1 MHAHGCILFLFPADM
16 RCVCAL
22 FPLPPSPKFSTC
34 LASILSHL
42 TSPLI
47 SVDRPPLSHIILSP
61 LFFPRPHSSTALC
74 ACVYR
79 PVCRPPPPPPHPY
92 AHTPSRRRGKD
103 RESQQWSSSAASFP
117 IVRAYLQRKERT
129 PTHARTYQGALSSL
143 TVSLFRFRRSS
154 NVSAFIG
161 MRGAA
166 EVERERLPN
175 PAEGDVDSLYEDGT
189 EAGTAKQRSTVST
202 TTLFLALPWLACTV
216 FLVAVL
222 IYVNVHTFSVWRK
235 LVSMPVGAGANVSVQ
250 HRDTA
255 RYTVLPVSLVLVA
268 VHLAVSFCLFR
279 RAYHV
284 LWDVQM
290 SLVELSFM
298 VEVIRAHQHST
309 FFFVDCVE
317 RAQRVRES
325 MRYWVK
331 EFSDFKEICAAE
343 LAVNQVTLRLMTR
356 STESAQR
363 PGSPGDTQLPRTD
376 SGTSSPPQLTRG
388 GRLPPDTTATA
399 FRLPQDATWSPHAQ
413 SVRTDSAHADL
424 GPGRQL
430 AGHQSGSHRSL
441 SVTTEIGITQ
451 MPFQVTLKRRHVA
464 LLLLSFLT
472 YRELVR
478 AEAVEARQISR
489 DFIAAVNMCAQKYKG
504 CIVELYSDRAILSWN
519 AFFESAGN
527 YAQACVQC
535 GGYFHDRFVRRF
547 SPESGAY
554 FSTAGYTG
562 HIVCGTTTEKSLLL
576 HGQPVSMLRGL
587 PTLLEMRY
595 CAYVWLGTPPP
606 ACTSSPLFW
615 TRIGTVQAGADF
627 SVDLHAMRRTSTEPL
642 PAAMVWH
649 MPQWTTFGDER
660 AVSAEVPT
668 NDGAAQLQQDRETAL
683 VTPASTAASTGVST
697 AFPSFPSPASPLCLR
712 GVGTPYETFYDR
724 SHNRYQLSNMVL
736 GESKSCVVRLAISET
751 GNFVAVKE
759 IKIERGDVKPIR
771 RRRYQRENRII
782 VTGGEKPQ
790 WMNEVEIMERHR
802 HTCIVAYIS
811 FVEAEDKLR
820 IVMEYVG
827 GGNLLKF
834 TSSCCNAE
842 GKGLPMAVLLRNVV
856 EGLKFLHQ
864 KGIVH
869 GDIKPQ
875 NVLVPDSGPCK
886 IADFGISRRATT
898 TVTSAIEGTPFY
910 MSPEATRGEV
920 TVACDI
926 WSFGIMMAQM
936 LTGRLPYDASVRDYY
951 LVSQFMCNKD
961 VKRELHTP
969 LKKPALDVFL
979 ACTQYDPAKRKTA
992 KELLKMPYFTN
1003 AASSTDDA

>member
-1 MHAHGCILFLFPADM
+1 M
-16 RCVCAL
+16 R
-22 FPLPPSPKFSTC
+22 
-34 LASILSHL
+34 
-42 TSPLI
+42 
-47 SVDRPPLSHIILSP
+47 D
-61 LFFPRPHSSTALC
+61 
-74 ACVYR
+74 
-79 PVCRPPPPPPHPY
+79 
-92 AHTPSRRRGKD
+92 
-103 RESQQWSSSAASFP
+103 AAAVGS
-117 IVRAYLQRKERT
+117 
-129 PTHARTYQGALSSL
+129 
-143 TVSLFRFRRSS
+143 
-154 NVSAFIG
+154 
-161 MRGAA
+161 
-166 EVERERLPN
+166 ERLPA
-175 PAEGDVDSLYEDGT
+175 PADGGVDSLYEDGAAA
-189 EAGTAKQRSTVST
+189 EMAKQRSTVST
-202 TTLFLALPWLACTV
+202 TTLFLALPWLCCT
-216 FLVAVL
+216 LCLIAVL
-222 IYVNVHTFSVWRK
+222 LCVNVHTFSVWSTLK
-235 LVSMPVGAGANVSVQ
+235 SGPGGAVADASVR
-250 HRDTA
+250 HRDIA
-255 RYTVLPVSLVLVA
+255 RYTVLVVSLALLAMHLVI
-268 VHLAVSFCLFR
+268 SFCLFR

-298 VEVIRAHQHST
+298 VDMIRTHQHST

-317 RAQRVRES
+317 RARRVRES

-331 EFSDFKEICAAE
+331 EFSGFKEICAAE

-356 STESAQR
+356 PTESAQR
-363 PGSPGDTQLPRTD
+363 LESPGDTHLPRTG
-376 SGTSSPPQLTRG
+376 SGTSSPAHMARG
-388 GRLPPDTTATA
+388 GRLLPEVNAA
-399 FRLPQDATWSPHAQ
+399 ASRFPQDGVWSPHAQ
-413 SVRTDSAHADL
+413 LVRADSAHADL

-430 AGHQSGSHRSL
+430 AGHHSGSRRSL
-441 SVTTEIGITQ
+441 SVTTEAGIPQ
-451 MPFQVTLKRRHVA
+451 VPFQVTLKRRHVA

-478 AEAVEARQISR
+478 AEAEEARQISR
-489 DFIAAVNMCAQKYKG
+489 DFIAAVNMCAQSYKA
-504 CIVELYSDRAILSWN
+504 CIVELHSDRAILSWN

-527 YAQACVQC
+527 YAQTCVQC
-535 GGYFHDRFVRRF
+535 GECFHDRFVRRF

-576 HGQPVSMLRGL
+576 HGQPISILREL

-595 CAYVWLGTPPP
+595 CAFVWLGTSPP
-606 ACTSSPLFW
+606 ARTSSPLSW
-615 TRIGTVQAGADF
+615 TRIGAVQAGPNF
-627 SVDLHAMRRTSTEPL
+627 SVDLYAMRRTSTEPL

-660 AVSAEVPT
+660 AASADVPT
-668 NDGAAQLQQDRETAL
+668 SYGAAQLQQGEAVEPTP
-683 VTPASTAASTGVST
+683 PASAAAATAADTVAVVASS
-697 AFPSFPSPASPLCLR
+697 PSLSSPLCSR
-712 GVGTPYETFYDR
+712 GVATPHETFYDR
-724 SHNRYQLSNMVL
+724 SHNRYQLSNTVL

-782 VTGGEKPQ
+782 VTRGEKPQ

-811 FVEAEDKLR
+811 FVEAVDKLR

-834 TSSCCNAE
+834 ASSQRHAE
-842 GKGLPMAVLLRNVV
+842 GERPPMAVLLRNVV

-910 MSPEATRGEV
+910 MAPEATRGEV
-920 TVACDI
+920 TAACDI
-926 WSFGIMMAQM
+926 WSFGIMMAQL

-961 VKRELHTP
+961 VERVLHIP

-992 KELLKMPYFTN
+992 KALLKMPYFT
-1003 AASSTDDA
+1003 ASSASSTEDV

>member
-1 MHAHGCILFLFPADM
+1 M
-16 RCVCAL
+16 RDTTV
-22 FPLPPSPKFSTC
+22 
-34 LASILSHL
+34 
-42 TSPLI
+42 
-47 SVDRPPLSHIILSP
+47 V
-61 LFFPRPHSSTALC
+61 
-74 ACVYR
+74 
-79 PVCRPPPPPPHPY
+79 
-92 AHTPSRRRGKD
+92 
-103 RESQQWSSSAASFP
+103 ESQ
-117 IVRAYLQRKERT
+117 
-129 PTHARTYQGALSSL
+129 
-143 TVSLFRFRRSS
+143 
-154 NVSAFIG
+154 
-161 MRGAA
+161 
-166 EVERERLPN
+166 RLP
-175 PAEGDVDSLYEDGT
+175 ASADGGVDSLYEDGT
-189 EAGTAKQRSTVST
+189 EAEMSKQRSTVST
-202 TTLFLALPWLACTV
+202 TTLLLTIPWLCCTLC
-216 FLVAVL
+216 LVAAL
-222 IYVNVHTFSVWRK
+222 LYVNAHTFSVWSALRSVPCGAVAK
-235 LVSMPVGAGANVSVQ
+235 VSAR

-255 RYTVLPVSLVLVA
+255 RYTVLVVSLVLLA
-268 VHLAVSFCLFR
+268 MHLAISFCLFR

-298 VEVIRAHQHST
+298 VDMIRKHQHST

-317 RAQRVRES
+317 RARRVRES

-331 EFSDFKEICAAE
+331 EFSGFKEICAAE

-356 STESAQR
+356 PTENAQR
-363 PGSPGDTQLPRTD
+363 QEPPGDTHLPCTG
-376 SGTSSPPQLTRG
+376 SGTSSPAQPTRG
-388 GRLPPDTTATA
+388 GRLPPEANA
-399 FRLPQDATWSPHAQ
+399 AILRFPEEAALSPHAQ
-413 SVRTDSAHADL
+413 SVRADSAHADL
-424 GPGRQL
+424 VPGRQL
-430 AGHQSGSHRSL
+430 AGHHSGSRRSL
-441 SVTTEIGITQ
+441 SVTTEIGIPQ
-451 MPFQVTLKRRHVA
+451 VPFQVTLKRRHVA

-478 AEAVEARQISR
+478 AEAEEARQISR
-489 DFIAAVNMCAQKYKG
+489 DFIAAVNMCAQSYKA

-519 AFFESAGN
+519 AFESASN

-535 GGYFHDRFVRRF
+535 GECFHDRFVRRF

-576 HGQPVSMLRGL
+576 HGQPISVLREL

-595 CAYVWLGTPPP
+595 CAFVWLGTAPP
-606 ACTSSPLFW
+606 ARTSSPLSW
-615 TRIGTVQAGADF
+615 RRIGVVQAGTSF
-627 SVDLHAMRRTSTEPL
+627 SVDLHAMQRTSTEPL

-660 AVSAEVPT
+660 AVSAQVPT
-668 NDGAAQLQQDRETAL
+668 SGSAVPRPADEGTEPAPLESAATAT
-683 VTPASTAASTGVST
+683 VIDTTAALTS
-697 AFPSFPSPASPLCLR
+697 SPPLSSPLCSR
-712 GVGTPYETFYDR
+712 GAATPSETFYDR
-724 SHNRYQLSNMVL
+724 SHNRYQLSNTVL

-782 VTGGEKPQ
+782 VTRGEKPQ

-811 FVEAEDKLR
+811 FVEADDKLR

-834 TSSCCNAE
+834 ASSQRHAE
-842 GKGLPMAVLLRNVV
+842 GAGPPMAVLLRNVV

-864 KGIVH
+864 KEIVH

-898 TVTSAIEGTPFY
+898 TVTSAVEGTPFY
-910 MSPEATRGEV
+910 MAPEATRGEV
-920 TVACDI
+920 TAACDI
-926 WSFGIMMAQM
+926 WSFGIMMAQL
-936 LTGRLPYDASVRDYY
+936 LTGRLPYDASIRDYF

-961 VKRELHTP
+961 VERVLHTP

-979 ACTQYDPAKRKTA
+979 ACTQYDPAMRKTA
-992 KELLKMPYFTN
+992 KELLKMPYFT
-1003 AASSTDDA
+1003 AHLASGAEDV